1 MDSLETIS
9 PQQAA
14 SRLNLSP
21 HTVRKWCDAG
31 LLPSK
36 RLPSGRIRI
45 SVTDLSEFY
54 RSLPSGQKNA
64 QIVSNRAQ

>member
-1 MDSLETIS
+1 MENLETIS

-36 RLPSGRIRI
+36 RLPSNRIRI
-45 SVTDLSEFY
+45 RVSDLDAFY
-54 RSLPSGQKNA
+54 AALPSGQKNA
-64 QIVSNRAQ
+64 QTASNRAD